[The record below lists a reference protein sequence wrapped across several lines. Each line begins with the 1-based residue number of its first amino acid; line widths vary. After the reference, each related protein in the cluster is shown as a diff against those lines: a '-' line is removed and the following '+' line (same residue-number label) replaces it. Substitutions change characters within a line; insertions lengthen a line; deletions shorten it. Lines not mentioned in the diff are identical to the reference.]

1 MSFNI
6 PAGPLFVSEEMSDM
20 LGRLFRLALV
30 LAAVLLIWVFL
41 PNEKN
46 PHNLFV

>member
-20 LGRLFRLALV
+20 LAHLFRAALV
-30 LAAVLLIWVFL
+30 LAAVLLICLFL

-46 PHNLFV
+46 PHNIFV